1 MSTSRDNMYDVI
13 NRILE
18 SAEEITDLIDRL
30 EIELLRPELEERLH
44 EDDVPIEDLGDLKKL
59 IEENC

>member
-1 MSTSRDNMYDVI
+1 MYDVI